1 MKDYNRLSFFEI
13 IIQGQ
18 LMLYKDQ
25 ILVQVI
31 KKQDE
36 MERAE
41 VMKDS
46 KSDLNIL
53 LELSETKYE
62 VCNHIWLC

>member
-1 MKDYNRLSFFEI
+1 
-13 IIQGQ
+13 
-18 LMLYKDQ
+18 MLYKDQ

>member
-1 MKDYNRLSFFEI
+1 M
-13 IIQGQ
+13 IQGQ

-25 ILVQVI
+25 ILIQVI

-41 VMKDS
+41 VIKDP

-53 LELSETKYE
+53 LELSGKNYE
-62 VCNHIWLC
+62 VCYTITFLDS

>member
-1 MKDYNRLSFFEI
+1 
-13 IIQGQ
+13 
-18 LMLYKDQ
+18 MLYKDQ

-31 KKQDE
+31 KKQEE

-41 VMKDS
+41 VIKDP

-53 LELSETKYE
+53 LELSGKNYE
-62 VCNHIWLC
+62 VCHHIFGLLNDSW

>member
-1 MKDYNRLSFFEI
+1 MIFHSSNI

>member
-1 MKDYNRLSFFEI
+1 
-13 IIQGQ
+13 
-18 LMLYKDQ
+18 MLYKDQ
-25 ILVQVI
+25 ILIQVI

-41 VMKDS
+41 VIKDP

-53 LELSETKYE
+53 LELSGKNYE
-62 VCNHIWLC
+62 VFYLSFWILK